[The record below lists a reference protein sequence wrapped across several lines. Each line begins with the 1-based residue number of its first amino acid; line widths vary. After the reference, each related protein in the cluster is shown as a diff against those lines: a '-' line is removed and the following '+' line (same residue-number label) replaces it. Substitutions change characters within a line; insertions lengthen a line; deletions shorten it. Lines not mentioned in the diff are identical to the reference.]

1 MHTEHNDRW
10 NKDRGD
16 ELLITDYPL
25 NENSNVIE
33 LGGYKGSWT
42 KKIYNKF
49 KPNMI
54 VIEPISK
61 FYDVMVNEI
70 EHYIPDYKSKV
81 HLEMAGISTEEK
93 QIDLYISEDAS
104 SSYEPTS
111 EKVTVDCH
119 TLEYYM
125 TKYNFDKVDLIQIN
139 IEGEEF
145 YLFEQ
150 WIKSDILKKFRFIQ
164 IQFHRMG
171 ENYEERRKS
180 IQEGLINLG
189 FKNKWDYDFVW
200 ESWENTN
207 W

>member
-1 MHTEHNDRW
+1 
-10 NKDRGD
+10 
-16 ELLITDYPL
+16 
-25 NENSNVIE
+25 
-33 LGGYKGSWT
+33 
-42 KKIYNKF
+42 
-49 KPNMI
+49 
-54 VIEPISK
+54 
-61 FYDVMVNEI
+61 
-70 EHYIPDYKSKV
+70 
-81 HLEMAGISTEEK
+81 
-93 QIDLYISEDAS
+93 
-104 SSYEPTS
+104 
-111 EKVTVDCH
+111 
-119 TLEYYM
+119 M

-171 ENYEERRKS
+171 ENYEEKRKS